1 MRFFFVYIFASFSL
15 KIPLMKMGKT
25 QTKTRNVHCAMDQ
38 TATSLLGTKR
48 FSWPKL
54 RRPSSWAM
62 AATGLH
68 AHLDLAP
75 LWTQL
80 LHFHHFRVQTPKIS
94 KAGACVSSRACS
106 MEKPAAGASW
116 DSSPCIQIKVTLENL
131 GSSLFLN
138 LLAFF
143 PFNQFLNSM

>member
-15 KIPLMKMGKT
+15 KIPLMKMGGKKK
-25 QTKTRNVHCAMDQ
+25 QTKTRNVHCSMDQ
-38 TATSLLGTKR
+38 TATGLLGTKR

-68 AHLDLAP
+68 GHLDLAP

-80 LHFHHFRVQTPKIS
+80 LHFHHFRVEIS
-94 KAGACVSSRACS
+94 KAGACASSRGGACS
-106 MEKPAAGASW
+106 WPFLGLFALHPDESHSW
-116 DSSPCIQIKVTLENL
+116 EL

-138 LLAFF
+138 LLAFV
-143 PFNQFLNSM
+143 PFSQFLNSM